1 MAVFVDDAAIV
12 YRGKPRYHLMA
23 DSLEELHAFA
33 QAAGIHRCWFH
44 NTRNY
49 PHYDITGEQRQVA
62 LAVGAQPLS
71 SRDMVRRFR
80 NKGAVSTKP

>member
-23 DSLEELHAFA
+23 DSLQELHVFA
-33 QAAGIHRCWFH
+33 VQAGIKRCWFH

-49 PHYDITGEQRQVA
+49 PHYDVTQEQRNTA
-62 LAVGAQPLS
+62 LGLGAQALTS
-71 SRDMVRRFR
+71 KDLVLRFR
-80 NKGAVSTKP
+80 APKS